1 VTGDQ
6 RLSGLEWEIMN
17 VVWELG
23 GRPSVRDVL
32 ECAYPDGE
40 KAYTTVQTVMN
51 HLVDKGFLAKERSG
65 LANLYR
71 PLRRRPDTVR
81 KETARFVDRVFGG
94 SFPALADHLIRSRR
108 LSDDERAELR
118 RLLDEHDDGSPSG
131 RGPRR

>member
-1 VTGDQ
+1 MTGDP
-6 RLSGLEWEIMN
+6 RLSGLEWEIMT
-17 VVWELG
+17 VVWDLG
-23 GRPSVRDVL
+23 GHPSVRDVL
-32 ECAYPDGE
+32 ERAYPDGQ

-51 HLVDKGFLAKERSG
+51 HLVEKGFLAKERSG

-94 SFPALADHLIRSRR
+94 SFPALADHLVRSRR

-118 RLLDEHDDGSPSG
+118 RLLDEHDDEPPAGKG
-131 RGPRR
+131 RRR